1 MQNGVADSTDE
12 GGPAEPFRLLADNM
26 PVLCW
31 IADPTGHITWYNRR
45 WYEYTGTTPAEMEGW
60 GWRSVHDPATLD
72 EVMTR
77 WMSSLA
83 SSEPFDMVLPLRG
96 AAGDFRPFLTRVV
109 PYRDASGR
117 ILHWFGTN
125 VDVSAQSAVESAL
138 AEREAELRDLVATLD
153 LGVLLVRGLDGAIRF
168 WSAGCERLYGWS
180 AAEAVGQSTH
190 DMLKTSFP
198 APWPEVE
205 AALLR
210 DGAWSGDLTQ
220 TRRDGTRIV
229 VAARKALRRDATGRP
244 YAVMENIDDVT
255 ALRQAENELRR
266 LNAELELRVQEE
278 IRAREAAQARLIQ
291 AEKLGA
297 LGQLAGGVAHDFNN
311 ILQAVAGGAFMI
323 RRNAEDPAKVKRF
336 ADMVE
341 EAGRRGA
348 SVTLRLL
355 AFARRGD
362 LRAAPLDASEMLH
375 HLQDVL
381 IHTMGA
387 SVTVRLD
394 ASPGLPWVMADRS
407 QLETVLL
414 NLATNARDALCGD
427 GAITFS
433 ASAETVS
440 ADHPMNLTPG
450 GYVRLGVAD
459 TGAGMD
465 EQTLLR
471 AGEPFFTTK
480 EKGKGT
486 GLGLSMARGFA
497 EQSGGAM
504 KIESEAGRG
513 TKVSLWLPTSGEAS
527 QGAPQ
532 PSSAPAYATTH
543 RLLLVD
549 DDEPVRQ
556 VLAGELADHGYA
568 VIPVASGAAAL
579 ALLDAGEPVDA
590 LVSDLSMPG
599 MDGVALI
606 RAVQERRPHMPA
618 ILLTGYAGDVTAFA
632 VGKAFTGPFSLL
644 RKPISGMLLAD
655 GVAMLL
661 AATAT
666 AASGATERGA
676 LNSDR

>member
-1 MQNGVADSTDE
+1 MQDGVADSTAQE
-12 GGPAEPFRLLADNM
+12 NPVEQFRLLADNM

-31 IADPTGHITWYNRR
+31 IADPTGYISWYNRR

-60 GWRSVHDPATLD
+60 GWRTVHDPRALD
-72 EVMTR
+72 EVVAR
-77 WMSSLA
+77 WVLSLA
-83 SSEPFDMVLPLRG
+83 SGEPFEMVFPLRG
-96 AAGDFRPFLTRVV
+96 AAGDYRPFLTRVA

-117 ILHWFGTN
+117 ILHWFGNN
-125 VDVSAQSAVESAL
+125 VEVTAQRAAETAL
-138 AEREAELRDLVATLD
+138 AEREAQLRDLVATLD
-153 LGVLLVRGLDGAIRF
+153 LGALLVRDLDGGIRF
-168 WSAGCERLYGWS
+168 WSAGCQRLYGWS
-180 AAEAVGQSTH
+180 ADEALGQSAH
-190 DMLKTSFP
+190 ELLKTSFP

-205 AALLR
+205 AALLA
-210 DGAWSGDLTQ
+210 DGEWYGDLTQ
-220 TRRDGTRIV
+220 SRRDGTRIV
-229 VAARKALRRDATGRP
+229 VAARKAIRRDATGRP
-244 YAVMENIDDVT
+244 CAVMENFDDVT
-255 ALRQAENELRR
+255 ALRRAENQLRS
-266 LNAELELRVQEE
+266 LNAELEARVLDETQ
-278 IRAREAAQARLIQ
+278 AREKAQGRLVQ

-311 ILQAVAGGAFMI
+311 ILQAISGGAFMI
-323 RRNAEDPAKVKRF
+323 RRNADDPAKVKRF

-355 AFARRGD
+355 SFARRGD
-362 LRAAPLDASEMLH
+362 LRAAPLDSVEMLL
-375 HLQDVL
+375 HLQEVL
-381 IHTMGA
+381 EHTMGA

-394 ASPGLPWVMADRS
+394 APQGLPFVLADRS

-414 NLATNARDALCGD
+414 NLATNARDALSGD

-433 ASAETVS
+433 ASAETAA
-440 ADHPMNLTPG
+440 ADHPMNLAPG
-450 GYVRLGVAD
+450 GYVRLVVAD

-465 EQTLLR
+465 AMTLSR

-497 EQSGGAM
+497 EQSGGAL
-504 KIESEAGRG
+504 KIESELGIG
-513 TKVSLWLPTSGEAS
+513 TKVMLWLPTSGEAS
-527 QGAPQ
+527 EGAPLMR
-532 PSSAPAYATTH
+532 SAPANAATH

-556 VLAGELADHGYA
+556 VLAAQLADHGYA

-579 ALLDAGEPVDA
+579 ALLDAGESVDA
-590 LVSDLSMPG
+590 LVTDLSMPG

-606 RAVQERRPHMPA
+606 RAVQERRPRMPA

-632 VGKAFTGPFSLL
+632 VGKTFKGPFSLL

-661 AATAT
+661 AATAPP
-666 AASGATERGA
+666 
-676 LNSDR
+676 

>member
-1 MQNGVADSTDE
+1 MQDGVADSTAQE
-12 GGPAEPFRLLADNM
+12 NPVEQFRLLADNM

-31 IADPTGHITWYNRR
+31 IADPTGYISWYNRR

-60 GWRSVHDPATLD
+60 GWRTVHDPRALD
-72 EVMTR
+72 EVVAR
-77 WMSSLA
+77 WVSSLA
-83 SSEPFDMVLPLRG
+83 SGEPFEMVFALRG
-96 AAGDFRPFLTRVV
+96 AAGDYRPFLTRVA

-117 ILHWFGTN
+117 ILHWFGNN
-125 VDVSAQSAVESAL
+125 VEVTAQRAAETAL
-138 AEREAELRDLVATLD
+138 AEREAQLRDLVATLD
-153 LGVLLVRGLDGAIRF
+153 LGALLVRDLDGGIRF
-168 WSAGCERLYGWS
+168 WSAGCQRLYGWS
-180 AAEAVGQSTH
+180 ADEALGQSAH
-190 DMLKTSFP
+190 ELLKTSFP

-205 AALLR
+205 AALLA
-210 DGAWSGDLTQ
+210 DGEWYGDLTQ
-220 TRRDGTRIV
+220 SRRDGTRIV
-229 VAARKALRRDATGRP
+229 VAARKAIRRDATGRP
-244 YAVMENIDDVT
+244 CAVMENFDDVT
-255 ALRQAENELRR
+255 ALRRAENQLRS
-266 LNAELELRVQEE
+266 LNAELEARVLDETQ
-278 IRAREAAQARLIQ
+278 AREKAQGRLVQ

-311 ILQAVAGGAFMI
+311 ILQAISGGAFMI
-323 RRNAEDPAKVKRF
+323 RRNADDPAKVKRF

-362 LRAAPLDASEMLH
+362 LRAAPLDSVEMLL
-375 HLQDVL
+375 HLQEVL
-381 IHTMGA
+381 EHTMGA

-394 ASPGLPWVMADRS
+394 APQGLPFVLADRS

-414 NLATNARDALCGD
+414 NLATNARDALSGD

-433 ASAETVS
+433 ASAETAA
-440 ADHPMNLTPG
+440 ADHPMNLAPG
-450 GYVRLGVAD
+450 GYVRLVVAD

-465 EQTLLR
+465 AMTLSR

-497 EQSGGAM
+497 EQSGGAL
-504 KIESEAGRG
+504 KIESELGIG
-513 TKVSLWLPTSGEAS
+513 TKVMLWLPTSGEAS
-527 QGAPQ
+527 EGAPLMR
-532 PSSAPAYATTH
+532 SAPANAATH

-556 VLAGELADHGYA
+556 VLAAQLADHGYA

-579 ALLDAGEPVDA
+579 ALLDAGEAVDA
-590 LVSDLSMPG
+590 LVTDLSMPG

-606 RAVQERRPHMPA
+606 RAVQERRPRMPA

-632 VGKAFTGPFSLL
+632 VGKTFKGPFSLL

-661 AATAT
+661 AATAPP
-666 AASGATERGA
+666 
-676 LNSDR
+676 

>member
-1 MQNGVADSTDE
+1 MQDGVADSTAQE
-12 GGPAEPFRLLADNM
+12 NPVEQFRLLADNM

-31 IADPTGHITWYNRR
+31 IADPTGYITWYNRR

-60 GWRSVHDPATLD
+60 GWRTVHDPRALD
-72 EVMTR
+72 EVVAR
-77 WMSSLA
+77 WVLSLA
-83 SSEPFDMVLPLRG
+83 SGEPFEMVFPLRG
-96 AAGDFRPFLTRVV
+96 AAGDYRPFLTRVA

-117 ILHWFGTN
+117 ILHWFGNN
-125 VDVSAQSAVESAL
+125 VEVTAQRAAETAL
-138 AEREAELRDLVATLD
+138 AEREAQLRDLVATLD
-153 LGVLLVRGLDGAIRF
+153 LGALLVRDLDGGIRF
-168 WSAGCERLYGWS
+168 WSAGCQRLYGWS
-180 AAEAVGQSTH
+180 ADEALGQSAH
-190 DMLKTSFP
+190 ELLKTSFP

-205 AALLR
+205 AALLA
-210 DGAWSGDLTQ
+210 DGEWYGDLTQ
-220 TRRDGTRIV
+220 SRRDGTRIV
-229 VAARKALRRDATGRP
+229 VAARKAIRRDATGRP
-244 YAVMENIDDVT
+244 CAVMENFDDVT
-255 ALRQAENELRR
+255 ALRRAENQLRS
-266 LNAELELRVQEE
+266 LNAELEARVLDETQ
-278 IRAREAAQARLIQ
+278 AREKAQGRLVQ

-311 ILQAVAGGAFMI
+311 ILQAISGGAFMI
-323 RRNAEDPAKVKRF
+323 RRNADDPAKVKRF

-362 LRAAPLDASEMLH
+362 LRAAPLDSVEMLH
-375 HLQDVL
+375 HLQEVL
-381 IHTMGA
+381 EHTMGA

-394 ASPGLPWVMADRS
+394 APQGLPFVLADRS

-414 NLATNARDALCGD
+414 NLATNARDALSGD

-433 ASAETVS
+433 ASAETAA
-440 ADHPMNLTPG
+440 ADHPMNLAPG
-450 GYVRLGVAD
+450 GYVRLVVAD

-465 EQTLLR
+465 AMTLSR

-497 EQSGGAM
+497 EQSGGAL
-504 KIESEAGRG
+504 KIESELGIG
-513 TKVSLWLPTSGEAS
+513 TKVMLWLPTSGEAS
-527 QGAPQ
+527 EGAPLMR
-532 PSSAPAYATTH
+532 SAPANAATH

-556 VLAGELADHGYA
+556 VLAAQLADHGYA

-579 ALLDAGEPVDA
+579 ALLDAGESVDA
-590 LVSDLSMPG
+590 LVTDLSMPG

-606 RAVQERRPHMPA
+606 RAVQERRPRMPA

-632 VGKAFTGPFSLL
+632 VGKTFKGPFSLL

-661 AATAT
+661 AATAPP
-666 AASGATERGA
+666 
-676 LNSDR
+676 

>member
-1 MQNGVADSTDE
+1 MQDGVADSTAQE
-12 GGPAEPFRLLADNM
+12 NPVEQFRLLADNM

-31 IADPTGHITWYNRR
+31 IADPTGYISWYNRR

-60 GWRSVHDPATLD
+60 GWRTVHDPRALD
-72 EVMTR
+72 EVVAR
-77 WMSSLA
+77 WVLSLA
-83 SSEPFDMVLPLRG
+83 SGEPFEMVFPLRG
-96 AAGDFRPFLTRVV
+96 AAGDYRPFLTRVA

-117 ILHWFGTN
+117 ILHWFGNN
-125 VDVSAQSAVESAL
+125 VEVTAQRAAETAL
-138 AEREAELRDLVATLD
+138 AEREAQLRDLVATLD
-153 LGVLLVRGLDGAIRF
+153 LGALLVRDLDGGIRF
-168 WSAGCERLYGWS
+168 WSAGCQRLYGWS
-180 AAEAVGQSTH
+180 ADEALGQSAH
-190 DMLKTSFP
+190 ELLKTSFP

-205 AALLR
+205 AALLA
-210 DGAWSGDLTQ
+210 DGEWYGDLTQ
-220 TRRDGTRIV
+220 SRRDGTRIV
-229 VAARKALRRDATGRP
+229 VAARKAIRRDATGRP
-244 YAVMENIDDVT
+244 CAVMENFDDVT
-255 ALRQAENELRR
+255 ALRRAENQLRS
-266 LNAELELRVQEE
+266 LNAELEARVLDETQ
-278 IRAREAAQARLIQ
+278 AREKAQGRLVQ

-311 ILQAVAGGAFMI
+311 ILQAISGGAFMI
-323 RRNAEDPAKVKRF
+323 RRNADDPAKVKRF

-362 LRAAPLDASEMLH
+362 LRAAPLDSVEMLL
-375 HLQDVL
+375 HLQEVL
-381 IHTMGA
+381 EHTMGA

-394 ASPGLPWVMADRS
+394 APQGLPFVLADRS

-414 NLATNARDALCGD
+414 NLATNARDALSGD

-433 ASAETVS
+433 ASAETAA
-440 ADHPMNLTPG
+440 ADHPMNLAPG
-450 GYVRLGVAD
+450 GYVRLVVAD

-465 EQTLLR
+465 AMTLSR

-497 EQSGGAM
+497 EQSGGAL
-504 KIESEAGRG
+504 KIESELGIG
-513 TKVSLWLPTSGEAS
+513 TKVMLWLPTSGEAS
-527 QGAPQ
+527 EGAPLMR
-532 PSSAPAYATTH
+532 SAPANAATH

-556 VLAGELADHGYA
+556 VLAAQLADHGYA

-579 ALLDAGEPVDA
+579 ALLDAGESVDA
-590 LVSDLSMPG
+590 LVTDLSMPG

-606 RAVQERRPHMPA
+606 RAVQERRPRMPA

-632 VGKAFTGPFSLL
+632 VGKTFKGPFSLL

-661 AATAT
+661 AATAPP
-666 AASGATERGA
+666 
-676 LNSDR
+676 

>member
-1 MQNGVADSTDE
+1 MQDGVADSTAQE
-12 GGPAEPFRLLADNM
+12 NPVEQFRLLADNM

-31 IADPTGHITWYNRR
+31 IADPTGYISWYNRR

-60 GWRSVHDPATLD
+60 GWRTVHDPRALD
-72 EVMTR
+72 EVVAR
-77 WMSSLA
+77 WVSSLA
-83 SSEPFDMVLPLRG
+83 SGEPFEMVFPLRG
-96 AAGDFRPFLTRVV
+96 AAGDYRPFLTRVA

-117 ILHWFGTN
+117 ILHWFGNN
-125 VDVSAQSAVESAL
+125 VEVTAQRAAETAL
-138 AEREAELRDLVATLD
+138 AEREAQLRDLVATLD
-153 LGVLLVRGLDGAIRF
+153 LGALLVRDLDGGIRF
-168 WSAGCERLYGWS
+168 WSAGCQRLYGWS
-180 AAEAVGQSTH
+180 ADEALGQSAH
-190 DMLKTSFP
+190 ELLKTSFP

-205 AALLR
+205 AALLA
-210 DGAWSGDLTQ
+210 DGEWYGDLTQ
-220 TRRDGTRIV
+220 SRRDGTRIV
-229 VAARKALRRDATGRP
+229 VAARKAIRRDATGRP
-244 YAVMENIDDVT
+244 CAVMENFDDVT
-255 ALRQAENELRR
+255 ALRRAENQLRS
-266 LNAELELRVQEE
+266 LNAELEARVLDETQ
-278 IRAREAAQARLIQ
+278 AREKAQGRLVQ

-311 ILQAVAGGAFMI
+311 ILQAISGGAFMI
-323 RRNAEDPAKVKRF
+323 RRNADDPAKVKRF

-362 LRAAPLDASEMLH
+362 LRAAPLDSVEMLL
-375 HLQDVL
+375 HLQEVL
-381 IHTMGA
+381 EHTMGT

-394 ASPGLPWVMADRS
+394 APQGLPFVLADRS

-414 NLATNARDALCGD
+414 NLATNARDALSGD

-433 ASAETVS
+433 ASAETAA
-440 ADHPMNLTPG
+440 ADHPMNLAPG
-450 GYVRLGVAD
+450 GYVRLVVAD

-465 EQTLLR
+465 AMTLSR

-497 EQSGGAM
+497 EQSGGAL
-504 KIESEAGRG
+504 KIESELGIG
-513 TKVSLWLPTSGEAS
+513 TKVMLWLPTSGEAS
-527 QGAPQ
+527 EGAPLMR
-532 PSSAPAYATTH
+532 SAPANAATH

-556 VLAGELADHGYA
+556 VLAAQLADHGYA

-579 ALLDAGEPVDA
+579 ALLDAGEAVDA
-590 LVSDLSMPG
+590 LVTDLSMPG

-606 RAVQERRPHMPA
+606 RAVQERRPRMPA

-632 VGKAFTGPFSLL
+632 VGKTFKGPFSLL

-661 AATAT
+661 AATAPP
-666 AASGATERGA
+666 
-676 LNSDR
+676 

>member
-1 MQNGVADSTDE
+1 MQDGANSTAQE
-12 GGPAEPFRLLADNM
+12 NPVEQFRLLADNM

-31 IADPTGHITWYNRR
+31 IADATGYITWYNRR

-60 GWRSVHDPATLD
+60 GWQSVHDPRTLD
-72 EVMTR
+72 EVLAR
-77 WMSSLA
+77 WSSSLA
-83 SSEPFDMVLPLRG
+83 SGEPFEMVFPLRSG
-96 AAGDFRPFLTRVV
+96 AGDYRPFLTRVV

-117 ILHWFGTN
+117 ILRWFGNN
-125 VDVSAQSAVESAL
+125 VEITAQRAVETAL
-138 AEREAELRDLVATLD
+138 AEREAQLRDLVATLD
-153 LGVLLVRGLDGAIRF
+153 LGALLVRDLDGGIGF
-168 WSAGCERLYGWS
+168 WSAGCQRLYGWS

-190 DMLKTSFP
+190 DLLQTSFP
-198 APWPEVE
+198 SPWPEVE
-205 AALLR
+205 AALLA
-210 DGAWSGDLTQ
+210 DGEWSGDLTQ
-220 TRRDGTRIV
+220 SRRDGTRIV

-244 YAVMENIDDVT
+244 CAVMENFDDVT
-255 ALRQAENELRR
+255 ALRRAENQLRS
-266 LNAELELRVQEE
+266 LNAELEARVREE
-278 IRAREAAQARLIQ
+278 TQAREKAQGRLVQ

-311 ILQAVAGGAFMI
+311 ILQAVSGGAFMI
-323 RRNAEDPAKVKRF
+323 RRNADDPAKVKRF

-355 AFARRGD
+355 AFARRGE
-362 LRAAPLDASEMLH
+362 LSAAPLDSVEMLH
-375 HLQDVL
+375 HLQEVL
-381 IHTMGA
+381 EHTMGA

-394 ASPGLPWVMADRS
+394 APQGLPSVLADRS

-414 NLATNARDALCGD
+414 NLATNARDALSGD

-433 ASAETVS
+433 ASAETAG
-440 ADHPMNLTPG
+440 ADHPMNLAPG
-450 GYVRLGVAD
+450 GYVRLVVAD

-465 EQTLLR
+465 ELTLLR

-480 EKGKGT
+480 EQGKGT

-504 KIESEAGRG
+504 KIESELGRG
-513 TKVSLWLPTSGEAS
+513 TKVILWLPTSGEAS
-527 QGAPQ
+527 EGAPLMR
-532 PSSAPAYATTH
+532 SAPANAPTH

-556 VLAGELADHGYA
+556 VLAAQLADHGYA

-579 ALLDAGEPVDA
+579 ALLDAGESVDA

-606 RAVQERRPHMPA
+606 RAAQERRPHMPA

-632 VGKAFTGPFSLL
+632 VGKTFTGPFSLL

-661 AATAT
+661 AATAPSLGDE
-666 AASGATERGA
+666 AGRGP
-676 LNSDR
+676 LNPGR

>member
-1 MQNGVADSTDE
+1 MQDGVADSTAQE
-12 GGPAEPFRLLADNM
+12 NPVEQFRLLADNM

-31 IADPTGHITWYNRR
+31 IADPTGYISWYNRR

-60 GWRSVHDPATLD
+60 GWRTVHDPRALD
-72 EVMTR
+72 EVVAR
-77 WMSSLA
+77 WVLSLA
-83 SSEPFDMVLPLRG
+83 SGEPFEMVFPLRG
-96 AAGDFRPFLTRVV
+96 AAGDYRPFLTRVA

-117 ILHWFGTN
+117 ILHWFGNN
-125 VDVSAQSAVESAL
+125 VEVTAQRAAETAL
-138 AEREAELRDLVATLD
+138 AEREAQLRDLVATLD
-153 LGVLLVRGLDGAIRF
+153 LGALLVRDLDGGIRF
-168 WSAGCERLYGWS
+168 WSAGCQRLYGWS
-180 AAEAVGQSTH
+180 ADEALGQSAH
-190 DMLKTSFP
+190 ELLKTSFP

-205 AALLR
+205 AALLA
-210 DGAWSGDLTQ
+210 DGEWYGDLTQ
-220 TRRDGTRIV
+220 SRRDGTRIV
-229 VAARKALRRDATGRP
+229 VAARKAIRRDATGRP
-244 YAVMENIDDVT
+244 CAVMENFDDVT
-255 ALRQAENELRR
+255 ALRRAENQLRS
-266 LNAELELRVQEE
+266 LNAELEARVLDETQ
-278 IRAREAAQARLIQ
+278 AREKAQGRLVQ

-311 ILQAVAGGAFMI
+311 ILQAISGGAFMI
-323 RRNAEDPAKVKRF
+323 RRNADDPAKVKRF

-362 LRAAPLDASEMLH
+362 LRAAPLDSVEMLL
-375 HLQDVL
+375 HLQEVL
-381 IHTMGA
+381 EHTMGA

-394 ASPGLPWVMADRS
+394 APQGLPFVLADRS

-414 NLATNARDALCGD
+414 NLATNARDALSGD

-433 ASAETVS
+433 ASAETAA
-440 ADHPMNLTPG
+440 ADHPMNLAPG
-450 GYVRLGVAD
+450 GYVRLVVAD

-465 EQTLLR
+465 AMTLSR

-497 EQSGGAM
+497 EQSGGAL
-504 KIESEAGRG
+504 KIESELGIG
-513 TKVSLWLPTSGEAS
+513 TKVMLWLPTSGEAS
-527 QGAPQ
+527 EGAPLMR
-532 PSSAPAYATTH
+532 SAPANAATH

-556 VLAGELADHGYA
+556 VLAAQLADHGYA

-579 ALLDAGEPVDA
+579 ALLDAGEAVDA
-590 LVSDLSMPG
+590 LVTDLSMPG

-606 RAVQERRPHMPA
+606 RAVQERRPRMPA

-632 VGKAFTGPFSLL
+632 VGKTFKGPFSLL

-661 AATAT
+661 AATAPP
-666 AASGATERGA
+666 
-676 LNSDR
+676 